1 MKKGLIIIAAALFV
15 AVMALPA
22 MAVEVSIS
30 GYYQVRGFYQS
41 NANQGMVTPWDGSSV
56 PAAVDNSSPAD
67 ADYTDP
73 GDFPGTYGSPEAWW
87 DHFLCLE
94 PVFTITDNLKLH
106 AAIGVFN
113 NQMWGSDKTS
123 GACSCAG
130 QVGVDPFGADATNI
144 SWDAAYI
151 EWATPKGTLMVGRMA
166 GNYIYFTGWANT
178 EMCLDRVEYTSP
190 LWNGFG
196 LNAFMEKRQESSAT
210 SGNNAADEDIDRYS
224 LVLSYAQ
231 PCYSIGAGINY
242 VRDRSGSATGTTW
255 KADQY
260 DYVLGLTAND
270 PTNTYFFEG
279 EIMLNDGDYTDYY
292 GATQDIDRG
301 GWGYYVNLGMKKEAL
316 TVGVAT
322 AFTSGD
328 DNDSDSDYD
337 VGPASGLD
345 FQPLYIVY
353 GPYGNILNS
362 SLMDTTRK
370 AGYSNTTGEQFG
382 LPGTD
387 GGANDTATGS
397 QVYWL
402 YADYE
407 VNPQLA
413 VHGALAVA
421 YADKVNSSLYQDDEF
436 GTEFDLGLK
445 YQLMSN
451 LAYELHFGYLW
462 TGDFFKGTS
471 ANNYNTD
478 DVYQIDH
485 SLTLSF

>member
-1 MKKGLIIIAAALFV
+1 MKKGLVIIAAALFV
-15 AVMALPA
+15 AAMALPA
-22 MAVEVSIS
+22 AAVDLSIS
-30 GYYQVRGFYQS
+30 GYYQVRGIYQS
-41 NANQGMVTPWDGSSV
+41 NADRGTITPWNN
-56 PAAVDNSSPAD
+56 P
-67 ADYTDP
+67 TP
-73 GDFPGTYGSPEAWW
+73 GDIPTIGTTNFTYGSPEAWW

-94 PVFTITDNLKLH
+94 PVFKITDNLKLH
-106 AAIGVFN
+106 TAIGIFN
-113 NQMWGSDKTS
+113 NQMWGSSKTS
-123 GACSCAG
+123 GACCKAG
-130 QVGVDPFGADATNI
+130 EVGMDAFGDDATNI

-166 GNYIYFTGWANT
+166 GNYTYFTDWANT
-178 EMCLDRVEYTSP
+178 EMCLDRIEYNSP
-190 LWNGFG
+190 RWNGFG
-196 LNAFMEKRQESSAT
+196 LNAFMEKRQENSAT

-224 LVLSYAQ
+224 LVFSYAR

-242 VRDRSGSATGTTW
+242 VRDRSSSHPSATGW

-260 DYVLGLTAND
+260 DYVFGLTAND
-270 PTNTYFFEG
+270 PTNTWFFEG
-279 EIMLNDGDYTDYY
+279 ELMINDGDYTDYY

-328 DNDSDSDYD
+328 DNTGDADYD

-353 GPYGNILNS
+353 GPYSNILNT

-370 AGYSNTTGEQFG
+370 AGYSNVTKFG
-382 LPGTD
+382 APEVD

-397 QVYWL
+397 QVYWI
-402 YADYE
+402 YADYQ

-413 VHGALAVA
+413 VRGALGVA
-421 YADKVNSSLYQDDEF
+421 YADKINSSLYQDDEF
-436 GTEFDLGLK
+436 GTELDLGLK
-445 YQLMSN
+445 YQIMSN

>member
-1 MKKGLIIIAAALFV
+1 MKKALIIIAAALFV
-15 AVMALPA
+15 AAMALPA
-22 MAVEVSIS
+22 AAVDVSIS
-30 GYYQVRGFYQS
+30 GYYQVRGIYQS
-41 NANQGMVTPWDGSSV
+41 NADRGTITPWDN
-56 PAAVDNSSPAD
+56 P
-67 ADYTDP
+67 TP
-73 GDFPGTYGSPEAWW
+73 GDIPTIGATNFTYGSPEAWW
-87 DHFLCLE
+87 DHHLQLN
-94 PVFTITDNLKLH
+94 PVFKITDNLKLH
-106 AAIGVFN
+106 TAIGIFN

-123 GACSCAG
+123 GAVSKAG
-130 QVGVDPFGADATNI
+130 EVGVDAFGDSATNI

-166 GNYIYFTGWANT
+166 GNYIYFTDWANT
-178 EMCLDRVEYTSP
+178 EMCLDRIEYTSP

-196 LNAFMEKRQESSAT
+196 LNAFMEKRQENSAT
-210 SGNNAADEDIDRYS
+210 SGHNAADEDIDRYS

-242 VRDRSGSATGTTW
+242 VRDRSGSHPSATGW

-260 DYVLGLTAND
+260 DYVFGLTAND

-279 EIMLNDGDYTDYY
+279 ELMINDGDYTDYY
-292 GATQDIDRG
+292 GAGQDIDRG
-301 GWGYYVNLGMKKEAL
+301 GWGYYVNLGMKKDAL

-328 DNDSDSDYD
+328 DNASDADYD

-370 AGYSNTTGEQFG
+370 AGYSNVTKFG
-382 LPGTD
+382 TPETD

-413 VHGALAVA
+413 VHGALGIA
-421 YADKVNSSLYQDDEF
+421 YADKINNSLYQDDEF

-462 TGDFFKGTS
+462 TGDFFKG
-471 ANNYNTD
+471 AAADNYTTD

>member
-1 MKKGLIIIAAALFV
+1 
-15 AVMALPA
+15 MALPA
-22 MAVEVSIS
+22 AAVDVSIS
-30 GYYQVRGFYQS
+30 GYYQVRGICQS
-41 NANQGMVTPWDGSSV
+41 NANQGMITPWDGSSV
-56 PAAVDNSSPAD
+56 PAADDNSSPAD
-67 ADYTDP
+67 ADYDDP
-73 GDFPGTYGSPEAWW
+73 GDLPGSYASPEAWW
-87 DHFLCLE
+87 DHHLQLN
-94 PVFTITDNLKLH
+94 PVFKITDNLKLH
-106 AAIGVFN
+106 TAIGIFN

-123 GACSCAG
+123 GAVSKAG
-130 QVGVDPFGADATNI
+130 EVGVDAFGDSATNI
-144 SWDAAYI
+144 SWDAAYM
-151 EWATPKGTLMVGRMA
+151 EWATSKGTLMVGRMA
-166 GNYIYFTGWANT
+166 GNYIYFTDWANT

-196 LNAFMEKRQESSAT
+196 LKAFYEKRAEGSAT
-210 SGNNAADEDIDRYS
+210 SGNNIADEDIDRYS
-224 LVLSYAQ
+224 LVLSYSQ

-242 VRDRSGSATGTTW
+242 VRDRYGDADPTVPSTSTY

-260 DYVLGLTAND
+260 DYVFGLTAND

-279 EIMLNDGDYTDYY
+279 ELMINDGDYTDYY

-301 GWGYYVNLGMKKEAL
+301 GWGYYVNLGMKKDAL

-328 DNDSDSDYD
+328 DSAGDSDYD

-370 AGYSNTTGEQFG
+370 AGYSNTAGEQFG
-382 LPGTD
+382 LPAVD

-402 YADYE
+402 YADYQ

-413 VHGALAVA
+413 VHGALGVA
-421 YADKVNSSLYQDDEF
+421 YADKVNSALYQDDEF

>member
-1 MKKGLIIIAAALFV
+1 MKKGLIILAAALFV

-41 NANQGMVTPWDGSSV
+41 NADRGTITPWD
-56 PAAVDNSSPAD
+56 NS
-67 ADYTDP
+67 TP
-73 GDFPGTYGSPEAWW
+73 GDIPTIGATDFTYGSPEAWW
-87 DHFLCLE
+87 DHFLCIE
-94 PVFTITDNLKLH
+94 PVFKITDNLKLH
-106 AAIGVFN
+106 TAIGIFN
-113 NQMWGSDKTS
+113 NQMWGSSKTS
-123 GACSCAG
+123 GACSYAG
-130 QVGVDPFGADATNI
+130 EVGVDAFGADATNI

-166 GNYIYFTGWANT
+166 GNYIYFTEWANT

-196 LNAFMEKRQESSAT
+196 LNAFMEKRQENSAT

-270 PTNTYFFEG
+270 PTNTWFFEG
-279 EIMLNDGDYTDYY
+279 ELMLNDGDYTDYY
-292 GATQDIDRG
+292 SATQDIDRG

-316 TVGVAT
+316 TVGIAT

-370 AGYSNTTGEQFG
+370 ACYSNTTGEQFG

-413 VHGALAVA
+413 LHGALAVA
-421 YADKVNSSLYQDDEF
+421 YADKVNSGLYQDDEF

-462 TGDFFKGTS
+462 TGDFFKG
-471 ANNYNTD
+471 AAADNYTTD

>member
-1 MKKGLIIIAAALFV
+1 MKKGLVIIAAALFV
-15 AVMALPA
+15 AAMALPA
-22 MAVEVSIS
+22 AAVDMSIS

-41 NANQGMVTPWDGSSV
+41 NADRGTITPWDN
-56 PAAVDNSSPAD
+56 P
-67 ADYTDP
+67 TP
-73 GDFPGTYGSPEAWW
+73 GDIPTIGTTNFTYGSPEAWW

-106 AAIGVFN
+106 TAIGIFN
-113 NQMWGSDKTS
+113 NQMWGSSKTS

-130 QVGVDPFGADATNI
+130 EVGVDAFGADATNI

-166 GNYIYFTGWANT
+166 GNYIYFTDWANT
-178 EMCLDRVEYTSP
+178 EMCLDRIEYTSP
-190 LWNGFG
+190 VWNGFG
-196 LNAFMEKRQESSAT
+196 LNAFMEKRQEKSAT

-224 LVLSYAQ
+224 LVFSYAR

-242 VRDRSGSATGTTW
+242 VRDRSSSHPSATGW

-260 DYVLGLTAND
+260 DYVFGLTAND
-270 PTNTYFFEG
+270 PTNTWFFEG
-279 EIMLNDGDYTDYY
+279 ELMINDGDYTDYY
-292 GATQDIDRG
+292 GATQDIDRS

-316 TVGVAT
+316 TVGIAT

-328 DNDSDSDYD
+328 DNDIDSDYD

-353 GPYGNILNS
+353 GPYGNILNT

-370 AGYSNTTGEQFG
+370 AGYSNVTKFG
-382 LPGTD
+382 APEVD

-402 YADYE
+402 YADYQ

-413 VHGALAVA
+413 LHSALGMA
-421 YADKVNSSLYQDDEF
+421 YADKINSSLYQDDEF
-436 GTEFDLGLK
+436 GTELDLGLK

-462 TGDFFKGTS
+462 TGDFFKG
-471 ANNYNTD
+471 AAADNYTTD

>member
-1 MKKGLIIIAAALFV
+1 MKKGLIIIVAALFV
-15 AVMALPA
+15 AAMALPA
-22 MAVEVSIS
+22 AAVDVSIS
-30 GYYQVRGFYQS
+30 GYYQVRGIYQS
-41 NANQGMVTPWDGSSV
+41 NASHGMVTPWDGVTVPTLTGLPDLDGDSV
-56 PAAVDNSSPAD
+56 AD
-67 ADYTDP
+67 TL
-73 GDFPGTYGSPEAWW
+73 TSYGSPDAWW

-106 AAIGVFN
+106 TAIGIFN
-113 NQMWGSDKTS
+113 NQMWGSSKTS
-123 GACSCAG
+123 GACCKAG
-130 QVGVDPFGADATNI
+130 EVGVDAFGDDATNI

-166 GNYIYFTGWANT
+166 GNYIYFTDWANT
-178 EMCLDRVEYTSP
+178 EMCLDRIEYTSP

-196 LNAFMEKRQESSAT
+196 LNAFMEKRQENSAT

-224 LVLSYAQ
+224 LVFSYGQ

-242 VRDRSGSATGTTW
+242 VRDRSESAALPAGSTEPGIW

-260 DYVLGLTAND
+260 DYIFGLTAND
-270 PTNTYFFEG
+270 PTNTWFFQG
-279 EIMLNDGDYTDYY
+279 ELMINNGDYRDYY

-345 FQPLYIVY
+345 FQPLYILY
-353 GPYGNILNS
+353 GPYCNILNT

-370 AGYSNTTGEQFG
+370 AGYSNSSQFDNPTGS
-382 LPGTD
+382 
-387 GGANDTATGS
+387 TATGS
-397 QVYWL
+397 QAYWL
-402 YADYE
+402 YADYQ

-413 VHGALAVA
+413 VRGALGVA
-421 YADKVNSSLYQDDEF
+421 YADKISNSLYQDDEF
-436 GTEFDLGLK
+436 GAELDLGLK

-462 TGDFFKGTS
+462 TGDFFKGAA

-478 DVYQIDH
+478 DIYQIDH